1 MFHLNALLYTI
12 AALAA
17 LLIYLRFFIVSLR
30 FLGISVYET
39 GAYHKR
45 RITAVAGLFDVLIL
59 AACMRLFHPP
69 FLFLIAFLLI
79 FVECAI
85 LYNGSLL
92 VAYWMAL
99 GMVFSLSVTRGVATS
114 LVSLAYNQSLY
125 VAAHTDNL
133 RLITNLTAGLLLSAF
148 ITVTKRYKF

>member
-39 GAYHKR
+39 GAYHKSA
-45 RITAVAGLFDVLIL
+45 TAVAGLFDVLIL

-99 GMVFSLSVTRGVATS
+99 GMVFSLSVTRGVAAS

-125 VAAHTDNL
+125 VAAHTDN
-133 RLITNLTAGLLLSAF
+133 
-148 ITVTKRYKF
+148 